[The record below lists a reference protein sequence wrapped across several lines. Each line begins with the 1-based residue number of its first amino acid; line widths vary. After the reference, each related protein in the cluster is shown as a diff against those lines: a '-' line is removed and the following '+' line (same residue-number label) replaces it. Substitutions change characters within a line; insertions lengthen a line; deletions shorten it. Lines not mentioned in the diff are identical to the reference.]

1 MFKFIVTNSLRNRL
15 FVLAAA
21 VVLVAYGAFTLPRMP
36 VDVFPDLNRPTVNI
50 LTEADGLAPQEVEQL
65 VTFPI
70 ETAMNGMPGV
80 IRVRSVSGVGLS
92 VVYVE
97 FDWGVDIYRAR
108 QLVSERLALIRE
120 QLPRGVKPADGAGDL
135 DHGRDHADRAS
146 PATARRRR
154 WRCARS
160 RTSCSGRSCLP
171 CPGSPRSSRSAARC
185 GSTASRPTRRPCR
198 RSASRTSRSSRR

>member
-1 MFKFIVTNSLRNRL
+1 MFRFIVTNSLRNRL

-21 VVLVAYGAFTLPRMP
+21 IVLVAYGSFMLPRIP
-36 VDVFPDLNRPTVNI
+36 IDVFPDLNRPNVNI
-50 LTEADGLAPQEVEQL
+50 LTEAEGLAPQEVEQL

-80 IRVRSVSGVGLS
+80 IRVRSVSGIGLS

-120 QLPRGVKPADGAGDL
+120 QVPRRQPADGARDL
-135 DHGRDHADRAS
+135 HHGRNHADRADQ
-146 PATARRRR
+146 R
-154 WRCARS
+154 WHRFRD
-160 RTSCSGRSCLP
+160 GR
-171 CPGSPRSSRSAARC
+171 A
-185 GSTASRPTRRPCR
+185 
-198 RSASRTSRSSRR
+198 